1 MPTKPEL
8 VQFGELTPAHFARH
22 PVWISCHIADYDE
35 PWYDETDEETF
46 RPRTGPLPAE
56 ATEGMLLARA
66 DFVLADGS
74 RLSGFLSPAVEGDPT
89 ELLGLMQP
97 QVFLPGGTLGAF
109 WEGRFGRDEPAH
121 LAFYQA
127 LGKTP
132 DDVFP
137 MKCSVPDGLVIG
149 ISQSVLRGFYTIP
162 DGKTVRVTR

>member
-8 VQFGELTPAHFARH
+8 VQFGDFTPAHFVRH
-22 PVWISCHIADYDE
+22 PVWISCHIVDYDE
-35 PWYDETDEETF
+35 PWHDETDEETF
-46 RPRTGPLPAE
+46 RPWTGPMPAD

-74 RLSGFLSPAVEGDPT
+74 RLAGFLTPAVEGDPA
-89 ELLGLMQP
+89 ELLGIIQP
-97 QVFLPGGTLGAF
+97 QVFLPGGALGAF
-109 WEGRFGRDEPAH
+109 WEGRFGRDDAAH

-127 LGKTP
+127 LGRTP

-137 MKCSVPDGLVIG
+137 MKCSVPDGLVTG

-162 DGKTVRVTR
+162 DGRTVRVTR